1 MIRAAI
7 VEDVLEEAEA
17 LKSLLSR
24 YEQEEGV
31 AVDVRIFDK
40 PLAFLGS
47 YKANYDVIFLD
58 IEMPSCNGLEV
69 AEGVRMSDNTVI
81 IVFVTHMAQYAANG
95 YKVDATDYIVKP
107 VTYRDFLAMMKRV
120 SRRLSVKQQQMH
132 TISSMNG
139 ISRVDVSE
147 IVYVEVARHRLF
159 YHMVSGETWEAWG
172 TLSRLEEE
180 LPRDRFARCNSCY
193 LVNLQFV
200 RGVKGDFVL
209 IGKESLHIS
218 RSKKQEFIS
227 ALVAFTGE

>member
-69 AEGVRMSDNTVI
+69 AEGVRMSDNIVI
-81 IVFVTHMAQYAANG
+81 IVFVLFILFKNISDIILNFAVNITLHCG
-95 YKVDATDYIVKP
+95 
-107 VTYRDFLAMMKRV
+107 F
-120 SRRLSVKQQQMH
+120 SV
-132 TISSMNG
+132 
-139 ISRVDVSE
+139 
-147 IVYVEVARHRLF
+147 F
-159 YHMVSGETWEAWG
+159 
-172 TLSRLEEE
+172 
-180 LPRDRFARCNSCY
+180 
-193 LVNLQFV
+193 
-200 RGVKGDFVL
+200 
-209 IGKESLHIS
+209 
-218 RSKKQEFIS
+218 
-227 ALVAFTGE
+227 